1 MEIDMA
7 APMTRRLM
15 VLAAAAAV
23 LGACATRPPP
33 ILAPAASPLAEL
45 EPLYAVQAGRRDV
58 TIRVVSFGCTAKAD
72 FAFFVERQGQATTL
86 AFGRRRV
93 DPCRA
98 AAHHVDLTF
107 TYEELGLS
115 AREPVFML
123 NPLIA
128 DRGL

>member
-7 APMTRRLM
+7 IPMTRRLM

-23 LGACATRPPP
+23 LGACATTPPP
-33 ILAPAASPLAEL
+33 ILAPAASPLAATGAE
-45 EPLYAVQAGRRDV
+45 
-58 TIRVVSFGCTAKAD
+58 IIFGCTAKAD

-107 TYEELGLS
+107 TYEELGLR